1 MDLNPK
7 FQIAWRVPDGGRR
20 VTYVSDQVPT
30 FGADCR
36 DLDVTVERDGD
47 VWHVWVDPEY
57 DLTVESAA
65 ATVSLD
71 LQHADALFLNG
82 YNSWTDSWERS
93 PRANMHGLWGTPRGI
108 VDHWVLDAS
117 GDYRFAR
124 QDPRFGHQHGEGYGY
139 LRFGQAVSLF
149 GDCKPD
155 TGLTVIYE
163 DLPENTITLEKEG
176 PNRALAAG
184 ERVEVLTLVLVEGT
198 LQGAFSRYVELMGVK
213 RRPAL
218 PLVGFTSWYRHYGDI
233 DAATLRRDLVGVSD
247 VLLAQPLEGALPVF
261 QVDDGYAKVG
271 DWTRPDL
278 ERFPAGMG
286 AVADDICSA
295 GLVPGLW
302 MAPFV
307 CEKDSHTF
315 AEHQDWL
322 LRDAQGHLVMSG
334 SHWSGGYALDTQ
346 NPEVRDYVRT
356 SLSTATRIWGFKLLK
371 LDFLYAAA
379 MVPHAGLNRGELM
392 ADALDL
398 LRESVPDNT
407 LFDFCGVPVVSAFG
421 RCEYCR
427 VGCDVGLD
435 WNDTLHMRVTGRER
449 VSTKN
454 SLHNTKGRAH
464 LNGVTFLNDPDV
476 FFLRRDV
483 KITDSQ
489 RTRLLSADSLLG
501 GVLFTSDDMGA
512 WDSRQMGI
520 FQNALDTFVRRSR
533 NLVPQ
538 GEDHGELET
547 NNDSYDEEEEPD
559 SPSSALNAEVMTSD
573 MTQPMPVVDMTQPM
587 PVADKID
594 TPPASDQMEVVPE
607 SDMTQVMDGLDM
619 TMVDRPL
626 LAAIEAAE
634 REGDSP
640 EESDALRDSDD
651 MPLETEGNSHE

>member
-1 MDLNPK
+1 
-7 FQIAWRVPDGGRR
+7 
-20 VTYVSDQVPT
+20 
-30 FGADCR
+30 
-36 DLDVTVERDGD
+36 
-47 VWHVWVDPEY
+47 
-57 DLTVESAA
+57 
-65 ATVSLD
+65 
-71 LQHADALFLNG
+71 
-82 YNSWTDSWERS
+82 
-93 PRANMHGLWGTPRGI
+93 
-108 VDHWVLDAS
+108 
-117 GDYRFAR
+117 
-124 QDPRFGHQHGEGYGY
+124 
-139 LRFGQAVSLF
+139 
-149 GDCKPD
+149 
-155 TGLTVIYE
+155 
-163 DLPENTITLEKEG
+163 
-176 PNRALAAG
+176 
-184 ERVEVLTLVLVEGT
+184 
-198 LQGAFSRYVELMGVK
+198 
-213 RRPAL
+213 
-218 PLVGFTSWYRHYGDI
+218 
-233 DAATLRRDLVGVSD
+233 
-247 VLLAQPLEGALPVF
+247 
-261 QVDDGYAKVG
+261 
-271 DWTRPDL
+271 
-278 ERFPAGMG
+278 
-286 AVADDICSA
+286 
-295 GLVPGLW
+295 

-427 VGCDVGLD
+427 IGCDVGLD

-533 NLVPQ
+533 DLVPQ

-559 SPSSALNAEVMTSD
+559 APSSALNAEVMTSD

-594 TPPASDQMEVVPE
+594 APPASDQMEVVPE